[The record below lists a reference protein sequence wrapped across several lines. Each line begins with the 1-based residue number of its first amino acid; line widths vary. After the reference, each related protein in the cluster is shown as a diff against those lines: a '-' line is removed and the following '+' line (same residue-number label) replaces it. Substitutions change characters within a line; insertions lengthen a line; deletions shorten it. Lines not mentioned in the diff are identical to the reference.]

1 MAKSKRVTIPESP
14 FAKTDRAPTSA
25 TTAARSDR
33 RQQAAAK
40 ESSAATSPPGEG
52 EGGVTDK
59 VRAVSVS
66 LRESE
71 YAAYDEIAA
80 GMNPQATRMAVMN
93 EALRIFVRMY
103 RAGKIKI
110 ASGIEGGRVIV
121 RESK

>member
-1 MAKSKRVTIPESP
+1 MAKRKKVTIQESP
-14 FAKTDRAPTSA
+14 FAKTERSAP
-25 TTAARSDR
+25 AARPDR
-33 RQQAAAK
+33 GQPTPTPAAATGGTDD
-40 ESSAATSPPGEG
+40 ARAQGE
-52 EGGVTDK
+52 VTDK

-71 YAAYDEIAA
+71 YATYDQIAA
-80 GMNPQATRMAVMN
+80 GLDPAATRMAVMN